1 MMHGKNRT
9 YSATGGRKARRERAL
24 ERLIKSNFTTKVLNG
39 KERSEKNWNEKKEKA
54 IETLTGRI
62 GTSETKGY
70 VPREKN

>member
-24 ERLIKSNFTTKVLNG
+24 ERLIKSKFTTKVLNG

-54 IETLTGRI
+54 KETLESRI
-62 GTSETKGY
+62 RGAQG
-70 VPREKN
+70 